1 MNFQKFQNRQKL
13 HFDQK
18 LRLRRYLAQPH
29 VHVLKAPYAVV
40 LSYDFRSKKKR
51 RHFGWVGGLT
61 PRLPSD
67 SQNQPK
73 TNFLMNFQK
82 IQNVVKLNAD

>member
-40 LSYDFRSKKKR
+40 LSYDC
-51 RHFGWVGGLT
+51 
-61 PRLPSD
+61 
-67 SQNQPK
+67 QNLK
-73 TNFLMNFQK
+73 E
-82 IQNVVKLNAD
+82 VS

>member
-1 MNFQKFQNRQKL
+1 MIFQKFQNFQKL

-40 LSYDFRSKKKR
+40 LSYDLVGSSGTVSAGFSRWQGLFRTR
-51 RHFGWVGGLT
+51 R
-61 PRLPSD
+61 
-67 SQNQPK
+67 
-73 TNFLMNFQK
+73 
-82 IQNVVKLNAD
+82 I